1 MKTVSLISA
10 LLVLSSAQAGSP
22 TDLWRLLGRGDATL
36 PGGDVAYRLTNPSAE
51 VSVDVGLAFGEAKG
65 EGYAELKLTAF
76 KFSSNFNAKE
86 LQLFAGDIIRIA
98 GACFNTDP
106 ARASAIQAW
115 VLVNDAK
122 EEHIY
127 YTAGTRFAEKDFGPL
142 HLSLE
147 KRTNGRG
154 HSVSVYMSREGTPG
168 QAPWIKTCIA
178 SG

>member
-1 MKTVSLISA
+1 MKIGPLAFA
-10 LLVLSSAQAGSP
+10 LLLSSSAQAASS
-22 TDLWRLLGRGDATL
+22 TDLWTLLGRGDATL
-36 PGGDVAYRLTNPSAE
+36 PGGDVVYRLTNASAG
-51 VSVDVGLAFGEAKG
+51 VSVDVGLDFGETKG
-65 EGYAELKLTAF
+65 EGYSDLTLTAF
-76 KFSSNFNAKE
+76 KFSGNFNAKE
-86 LQLFAGDIIRIA
+86 LQLFASDLIRIA

-154 HSVSVYMSREGTPG
+154 HSVSVYMLRKGTPG
-168 QAPWIKTCIA
+168 QVPWTKSCIA